1 MSFGKACSGSEIKGL
16 QISIGGGFGLPQC
29 GDVSYFVAFRSSYP
43 LAGCSP
49 AEPAS
54 VSLDSSI
61 LKQDD
66 TRSTFP
72 NAVSFCSQRETRVP
86 CARRVRTRR
95 FNKPPLG
102 TLKVHI
108 TDSTHSIG
116 NRGLIFGGKAGN
128 RTFGATRSLSPPGTG
143 NSYFWR
149 TTDRA
154 NLQRLRGSPGRVAQI

>member
-16 QISIGGGFGLPQC
+16 PIFIWGGFGLPKC
-29 GDVSYFVAFRSSYP
+29 GDVASFVAFRSSYP

-61 LKQDD
+61 LKPDD
-66 TRSTFP
+66 TRSMFP
-72 NAVSFCSQRETRVP
+72 NAVSFCSQRETRTSLRSLNQDAPVQQTTIRNTQRP
-86 CARRVRTRR
+86 SHRQH
-95 FNKPPLG
+95 PQ
-102 TLKVHI
+102 H
-108 TDSTHSIG
+108 G

-149 TTDRA
+149 TTVTLAPRY
-154 NLQRLRGSPGRVAQI
+154 G